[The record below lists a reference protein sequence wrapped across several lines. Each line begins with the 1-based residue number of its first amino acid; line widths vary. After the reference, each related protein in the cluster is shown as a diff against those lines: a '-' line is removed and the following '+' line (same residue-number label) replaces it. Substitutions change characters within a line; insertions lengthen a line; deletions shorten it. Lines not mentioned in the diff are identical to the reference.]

1 MMDGTDKNTPTCLIT
16 CRASDRVLLVLPTTS
31 GVLPV
36 SFTAAADA
44 AATGVVAAAAD
55 VAAAGNSGD
64 VVSAA
69 KRLDDFLARLHV

>member
-44 AATGVVAAAAD
+44 AAAGVVAAAAD
-55 VAAAGNSGD
+55 VAAAGNSGL
-64 VVSAA
+64 SAA
-69 KRLDDFLARLHV
+69 KRLDDFLAGLHV